1 MTVAT
6 AFPKDAAIFHEACS
20 FGDRPRIV
28 LDTGHPIAPRV
39 EIWQCEVCGHGVTR
53 PPMADVAPLYA
64 NRASEDFLARDTGVV
79 RAMKKFVFG
88 KLARSLL
95 DSSSGTVRKVADFGT
110 GSGMLA
116 DALTEQAIPGAIVYA
131 LDFFDDPPAGLG
143 AVEYRSFSDSKDLLG
158 QIDLLTCFHVL
169 EHSDDSDG
177 MIEQLRSYL
186 RPGGTLVVEVPNV
199 DCVWTPWFGKACAN
213 WYAPYHRVHFSR
225 RSLRGLVE
233 RHALEIVSEQDIC
246 GPTFALS
253 LAGILGVR
261 PNSALFLL
269 ALALRPIQWLAEK
282 LTSRPSALR
291 IIARVPG

>member
-1 MTVAT
+1 MTIAT
-6 AFPKDAAIFHEACS
+6 AFPKDASILHEACA

-39 EIWQCEVCGHGVTR
+39 EIWQCSICGLGVTR
-53 PPMADVAPLYA
+53 PPMPDVAPLYA

-79 RAMKKFVFG
+79 RAMKMYVFR
-88 KLARSLL
+88 KLAKSLL
-95 DSSSGTVRKVADFGT
+95 SSASGPVRKVADFGA

-116 DALTEQAIPGAIVYA
+116 DVFAEQVGPDTTVYA
-131 LDFFDDPPAGLG
+131 LDFFDDPPPGLET
-143 AVEYRSFSDSKDLLG
+143 AEYRSFTGSTDLLG
-158 QIDLLTCFHVL
+158 NVDLLTCFHVL
-169 EHSDDSDG
+169 EHSDDSDSTLQ
-177 MIEQLRSYL
+177 QLQSYV

-199 DCVWTPWFGKACAN
+199 DCVWTPWFGKSCAN

-225 RSLRGLVE
+225 QSLRELFK
-233 RHALEIVSEQDIC
+233 RHGLEIVAENDIC

-253 LAGILGVR
+253 LATLFGVK

-269 ALALRPIQWLAEK
+269 ALALRPFQWLAEK
-282 LTSRPSALR
+282 TSARPSALR